1 MGRLIV
7 VSNRVNPPA
16 DAGVETA
23 GGLAMALAA
32 ALREYSGTWFGWSG
46 ETVETFTGQISMQRI
61 GGVTVALMD
70 LEEQDREE
78 YYDGYANRTLWPLF
92 HSRTDL
98 AAYERSFD
106 AGYQRVNR
114 RFAETL
120 APLIGPDDLVWIH
133 DYHLIPL
140 GQELRR
146 LGVANRIGFF
156 LHIPW
161 PGPRTLTTLP
171 QHRRLVESLLAYDL
185 VGFQSNDA
193 LTAFG
198 EYVER
203 ELDLKVE
210 DGIVTFSGRETCAG
224 AFPIGIEAEAFAR
237 LTQAPAA
244 RAAFERMRQSQAG
257 RRMIIGVD
265 RLDYSKGLEERFL
278 AYEQMLAD
286 HPDLAEQVFLLQIAT
301 PSRDAVEAYQEI
313 RARLDAISGRVNGAY
328 ATVDWVPIRYVNRS
342 HRRDELAGLYRAAH
356 VGLVTPLRDGMNL
369 VAKEYVAAQDPEDP
383 GVLVLSRYAGA
394 AEQMT
399 DALIVNPFSREEMS
413 EALARALAMP
423 REERRKR
430 WRRLMDGVL
439 RDDVAAWRDRF
450 VAALAGD
457 LATVTNTG
465 GDSRK
470 AS

>member
-450 VAALAGD
+450 VAALVGD